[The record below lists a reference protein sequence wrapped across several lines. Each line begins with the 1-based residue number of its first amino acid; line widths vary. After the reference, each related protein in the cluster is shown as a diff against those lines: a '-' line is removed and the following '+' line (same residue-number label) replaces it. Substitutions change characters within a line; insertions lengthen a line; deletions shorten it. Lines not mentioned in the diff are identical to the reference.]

1 MASMRIKRIT
11 ETAYTVRQYDRVA
24 MVDLGEMSELKLLA
38 HLTTRDLIR
47 GKPSEVIDALEVGD
61 EITVHFR
68 AG

>member
-1 MASMRIKRIT
+1 
-11 ETAYTVRQYDRVA
+11 
-24 MVDLGEMSELKLLA
+24 MVDLGEMSGRKLLA